1 MSPSEFLERE
11 LESMLKEVFLFARP
25 EDKPAI
31 ERALISVM
39 GPMYTVMPVLGR
51 GSKGG
56 VEYGTKIGSP
66 VARLFSRPAL
76 SSFLPKVAYYVVVDE
91 GEVESLLTAVCRTLA
106 SEGGPS
112 DCGRGLAFVCPIDG
126 QYAIRLEPLEQ
137 DDKSEDAHAAIR
149 STGAQ
154 SR

>member
-25 EDKPAI
+25 EEKPAI
-31 ERALISVM
+31 ERALISVI
-39 GPMYTVMPVLGR
+39 GPMYTAMPVLGR

-56 VEYGTKIGSP
+56 VEYGTKKGSP

-91 GEVESLLTAVCRTLA
+91 GEVESLLTAVCGTLA
-106 SEGGPS
+106 SE
-112 DCGRGLAFVCPIDG
+112 AFVCPIDG

-137 DDKSEDAHAAIR
+137 GDKSEDAHAPIR
-149 STGAQ
+149 STGAA